1 MPFLSVSQYLAQT
14 QTACAAPGIAGPT
27 GPTGPGVTGPRG
39 PIGDVGPTG
48 VTGRTG
54 PTGPGV
60 TGPGITGPT
69 GPGVTG
75 PTGPTGPPFSLAI
88 DPILIGIGAGIASIV
103 PGGRI
108 AIGQQ
113 AARLNQKEETIAI
126 GNNAGYDDQQ
136 GFAIAIGSNA
146 ATITQGEYS
155 IAIGA
160 NAGVSGQFDNS
171 IIINAS
177 GVALNGLTGDA
188 FYVKPIRSDPSVTTG
203 LGYNS
208 GTGEIV
214 RSSALSPYVL
224 NIPTWHYT
232 TSKISGT
239 PEPVVV
245 NANTISDITWPS
257 YFSNAPVGSN
267 TTLSWIS
274 PANIWIKVSLSVTAN
289 PTNVISINAVNTGPA
304 MIPPI
309 TNFVI
314 FQGLGAG
321 TANTVTL
328 ASEMVFQ
335 APTGSGFNISCTNGG
350 ATSINIQGSLIVQL
364 LSYY

>member
-1 MPFLSVSQYLAQT
+1 LAQT
-14 QTACAAPGIAGPT
+14 QTTCAAPGIAGPT
-27 GPTGPGVTGPRG
+27 GPGGQGPTGATGQRG
-39 PIGDVGPTG
+39 STG
-48 VTGRTG
+48 VTGAT
-54 PTGPGV
+54 GV
-60 TGPGITGPT
+60 TGLRGE
-69 GPGVTG
+69 
-75 PTGPTGPPFSLAI
+75 TGPTGPPFSLAI
-88 DPILIGIGAGIASIV
+88 DPILIGMGSGLASTV

-113 AARLNQKEETIAI
+113 AAKLNQQEETIAI
-126 GNNAGYDDQQ
+126 GNNAGFEDQQ

-146 ATITQGEYS
+146 ATIAQGEYS

-160 NAGVSGQFDNS
+160 NAGISGQFGNS

-177 GVALNGLTGDA
+177 GAELNGLTGNA

-239 PEPVVV
+239 PIPVQVL
-245 NANTISDITWPS
+245 ANTTSDITWPS

-289 PTNVISINAVNTGPA
+289 PTSLISIGGSIVGSA

-309 TNFVI
+309 SNFVI

-335 APTGSGFNISCTNGG
+335 APTGAGFNISCTNNGS
-350 ATSINIQGSLIVQL
+350 TTIDIQGSLIVQL